1 MPFDGLLAECESQT
15 GPRVFLFVEAL
26 KYAKDAFVEYRVYA
40 RAIVFDGKYQF
51 PIPSLARNMNARW
64 DCATVFYGISE
75 EVLQNCGKHRGIPH
89 HRRQRSMRNNSAP
102 IVSLLVDCE
111 KQDGFHVRP

>member
-64 DCATVFYGISE
+64 DCATVFYGISD
-75 EVLQNCGKHRGIPH
+75 EVFEHLCQYLGIPQYH
-89 HRRQRSMRNNSAP
+89 W
-102 IVSLLVDCE
+102 
-111 KQDGFHVRP
+111 